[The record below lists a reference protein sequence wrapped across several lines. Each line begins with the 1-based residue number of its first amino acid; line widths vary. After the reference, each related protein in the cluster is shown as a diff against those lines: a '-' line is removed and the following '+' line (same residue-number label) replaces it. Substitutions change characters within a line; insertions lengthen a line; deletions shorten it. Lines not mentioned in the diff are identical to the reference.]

1 MTVLVTMAMAVLVT
15 MVFVVMVYVVGGD
28 RGPEGESDMTVR
40 AVMMML
46 VSPEPVAV
54 SVGPVHDASVGAPV
68 RRLRSMRVPRLS
80 SGGFRRLTTVNLV
93 LLVAIIVSG
102 AVVRLTNSGL
112 GCRDWPNC
120 SADQFVNVSTHHA
133 AIEQLNRL
141 FSGAIGIPIA
151 LALAGAYQLRPRRRD
166 LVRLAWILFGLFWCE
181 AILGGISVIVK
192 LAWFA
197 VLSHFL
203 LALALVSV
211 ALQMRQRAREPEGR
225 RRPIV
230 APATQRAVRVVYVW
244 TIAAVIAGTFV
255 TAAGPHG
262 GDRDAR
268 RLTWPII
275 DIIRVHGTLVDLLVV
290 ISLVTVWL
298 LVRTRAPKPVLA
310 TASLA
315 LAAMV
320 AQGILGYVQYFEGI
334 PAILVGFHVFG
345 AVLVFAGVQQ
355 LELSVRAPAP
365 DHDAANTQIDE
376 RTGEHRL
383 GPDESSV
390 ASATMRD
397 PVA

>member
-1 MTVLVTMAMAVLVT
+1 
-15 MVFVVMVYVVGGD
+15 
-28 RGPEGESDMTVR
+28 
-40 AVMMML
+40 
-46 VSPEPVAV
+46 
-54 SVGPVHDASVGAPV
+54 
-68 RRLRSMRVPRLS
+68 MRVPRLS

-133 AIEQLNRL
+133 AIEQLNRI

-151 LALAGAYQLRPRRRD
+151 LALIGAYQLRPRRRD

-181 AILGGISVIVK
+181 AILGGVSVMVK
-192 LAWFA
+192 LAWFS
-197 VLSHFL
+197 VMSHFL

-211 ALQMRQRAREPEGR
+211 ALRMRQRAREPEGP
-225 RRPIV
+225 RRPIIAPV
-230 APATQRAVRVVYVW
+230 ALRAVTVVFVW

-268 RLTWPII
+268 RLTWPSV
-275 DIIRVHGTLVDLLVV
+275 DIVRVHGALVDLLVV
-290 ISLVTVWL
+290 ISLTTVWL
-298 LVRTRAPKPVLA
+298 LVRTRAPRHVLA

-320 AQGILGYVQYFEGI
+320 AQGILGYVQYFEAI
-334 PAILVGFHVFG
+334 PARLVGFHVFG
-345 AVLVFAGVQQ
+345 AVMVFGAVQQ
-355 LELSVRAPAP
+355 LELSVRAPA
-365 DHDAANTQIDE
+365 DDLHVANTEVRE
-376 RTGEHRL
+376 RIGEHLL
-383 GPDESSV
+383 GPDGAAV
-390 ASATMRD
+390 ASATVRD

>member
-1 MTVLVTMAMAVLVT
+1 MPVLSAVGVD
-15 MVFVVMVYVVGGD
+15 MFVVVVPVVVVPMTGIVH
-28 RGPEGESDMTVR
+28 GPERKPGVAVR

-46 VSPEPVAV
+46 VGPESVAV
-54 SVGPVHDASVGAPV
+54 RLGPVHDASVGAPI
-68 RRLRSMRVPRLS
+68 RRLRSMRVPRLT

-120 SADQFVNVSTHHA
+120 SADQFVSVSTHHA

-141 FSGAIGIPIA
+141 FSGAIGLPIA
-151 LALAGAYQLRPRRRD
+151 LALIGAYQLRPRRRD

-181 AILGGISVIVK
+181 AILGGISVMVQ
-192 LAWFA
+192 LAWFS
-197 VLSHFL
+197 VMSHFL

-211 ALQMRQRAREPEGR
+211 AMQMRQRAGEPEGQ

-230 APATQRAVRVVYVW
+230 APVASRAVRVVYVW

-268 RLTWPII
+268 RLTWPIV
-275 DIIRVHGTLVDLLVV
+275 DLVRLHGTLVDLLVV
-290 ISLVTVWL
+290 ITLVTVWL
-298 LVRTRAPKPVLA
+298 LVRTGAPRTVLA

-320 AQGILGYVQYFEGI
+320 AQGILGYVQYFEAI
-334 PAILVGFHVFG
+334 PAVLVGFHVFG

-365 DHDAANTQIDE
+365 VSRVVDTPVGDHIGE
-376 RTGEHRL
+376 RLL
-383 GPDESSV
+383 GPDRSSV

>member
-1 MTVLVTMAMAVLVT
+1 
-15 MVFVVMVYVVGGD
+15 
-28 RGPEGESDMTVR
+28 
-40 AVMMML
+40 
-46 VSPEPVAV
+46 
-54 SVGPVHDASVGAPV
+54 
-68 RRLRSMRVPRLS
+68 MRVPRLS
-80 SGGFRRLTTVNLV
+80 AGGFRRLTTVNLV

-133 AIEQLNRL
+133 AIEQLNRI

-151 LALAGAYQLRPRRRD
+151 LALIGAYQLRPRRRD
-166 LVRLAWILFGLFWCE
+166 LVRLAWVLFGLFWCE
-181 AILGGISVIVK
+181 AILGGISVMVK
-192 LAWFA
+192 LAWFS
-197 VLSHFL
+197 VMSHFL

-211 ALQMRQRAREPEGR
+211 ALRMHRRAREPEGP

-230 APATQRAVRVVYVW
+230 TPLARHAVDLVYVW

-262 GDRDAR
+262 GDREAR

-275 DIIRVHGTLVDLLVV
+275 DVVRVHGALVDVLVV
-290 ISLVTVWL
+290 LALATAWILARS
-298 LVRTRAPKPVLA
+298 RAPQRVLA

-320 AQGILGYVQYFEGI
+320 AQGVLGYVQYFKAI
-334 PAILVGFHVFG
+334 PAVLVGFHVFG
-345 AVLVFAGVQQ
+345 AVIVFGAVQQ
-355 LELSVRAPAP
+355 LELSIRAPAGETG
-365 DHDAANTQIDE
+365 DNFEVGARIDE
-376 RTGEHRL
+376 HLL
-383 GPDESSV
+383 GPDGSSV
-390 ASATMRD
+390 ASAAVRD